1 MRQRKLGLAAFL
13 AVMLSLLMAIP
24 AMATPDVVDQ
34 NPIIDVQVGTP
45 LVTVQAADLAT
56 STTGDPVTVEFADSP
71 CNGSFGDTAITFD
84 PSGLSVPD
92 QSSCAVFLADGDGG
106 PSAFVFVTFNIV
118 DDESPPGDTI
128 NPVVEI
134 TSPAEGISVAANS
147 VVINYTATDN
157 VGINSCNV
165 ANGGS
170 VSLTPGSNAITVNC
184 DDAAGNVGSD
194 TVNVI
199 YDAVAPVVEITSPAD
214 GTTFTT
220 STTNITYT
228 VSDNE
233 DSSPTCDVV
242 DGASV
247 SLTEGANVLTV
258 NCTDDAGNT
267 GSDTV
272 NVTYEIPVAEGCT
285 VSISLGN
292 VQVSEGDANHQIYV
306 PVTLSNPCAT
316 SVTLS
321 YSTQAKTADGSDYV
335 AVTNQSITIAAG
347 ATTAAIPITII
358 GDNARESSEIFFV
371 LAFSEVEGATLS
383 KDKSTVV
390 IQNDDK
396 K

>member
-13 AVMLSLLMAIP
+13 AAVLTSLLMAIP

-34 NPIIDVQVGTP
+34 YPVIDVQVGTT
-45 LVTVQAADLAT
+45 LVTVQVADLAT
-56 STTGDPVTVEFADSP
+56 STTGDPVTIDGSS
-71 CNGSFGDTAITFD
+71 CNGDAGGTSITFD
-84 PSGLSVPD
+84 PAGLSVGD
-92 QSSCAVFLADGDGG
+92 QASCAVFLTDGDG
-106 PSAFVFVTFNIV
+106 PSALVLVTFNIV
-118 DDESPPGDTI
+118 DDESPPGDVI
-128 NPVVEI
+128 DPVVEI
-134 TSPAEGISVAANS
+134 TSPTEGISVAANS

-165 ANGGS
+165 PNGGF
-170 VSLTPGSNAITVNC
+170 VSLTPGPNAITVNC

-199 YDAVAPVVEITSPAD
+199 YDAVAPFVTITSPAD

-247 SLTEGANVLTV
+247 NLTEGANALTV

-272 NVTYEIPVAEGCT
+272 NVTYEVPVVEGCT